1 MSEEKYIRKRRISNG
16 ASKFEVA
23 MEDGNYELVRDV
35 PAKFTFIDNLIAF
48 ITFYERL
55 GAPGSDVLYK
65 LGKLKSHK
73 GNIKETA
80 LELDIDQATL
90 YKWLKRLEE
99 RYNKKI
105 HPPVPK
111 KKG

>member
-1 MSEEKYIRKRRISNG
+1 MRKPKKDKLS
-16 ASKFEVA
+16 AFEVA
-23 MEDGNYELVRDV
+23 MEDDNYELPRDV

-55 GAPGSDVLYK
+55 GTPGPETLYK

-80 LELDIDQATL
+80 MELDIDPASL

-105 HPPVPK
+105 HPPVPNQQQDLTD
-111 KKG
+111 